1 MNLQN
6 NGLMNYNIM
15 LNEQRN
21 FFRFIARNSM
31 TSYSN
36 ESCEENKFFYCNANV
51 EVDYVVL
58 GETPVF

>member
-1 MNLQN
+1 
-6 NGLMNYNIM
+6 M